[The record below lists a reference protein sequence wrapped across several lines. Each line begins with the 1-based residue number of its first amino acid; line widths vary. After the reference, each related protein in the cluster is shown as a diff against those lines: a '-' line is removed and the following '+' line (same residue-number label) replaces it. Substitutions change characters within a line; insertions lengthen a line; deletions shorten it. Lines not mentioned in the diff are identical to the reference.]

1 ILAVKEVPIE
11 KLMPER
17 CYGFFAHVIKGQP
30 YNMARLRHV
39 LDSKITLIDYERV
52 TNEANRRLVKFGRQ
66 AGQAGMI
73 DSFWS
78 LGERLRREGLETP
91 FERIR
96 PAHQYRDL
104 DDAREA
110 LEEVGGALLDG
121 SGLDEPLVVGF
132 TGRGSVTQGALDV
145 FDLLPHLQVTPEEL
159 PEVLERPD
167 RDRIFKVMLE
177 KRHLAA
183 MKDGGEFD
191 EATYR
196 LQPELF
202 RGRLHE
208 FLPQLTML
216 INGIYWTDAY
226 PRFITRQ
233 QVQEQWRRGQRRL
246 RVIGDITCDIDGALE
261 LTHKATQ
268 PDDPVYIYDPEADAF
283 VDGFDGPGVCVLAVD
298 NLPCELPRD
307 ASVHFSRHLR
317 EMVPSLAEADFTVPF
332 EELHLPP

>member
-1 ILAVKEVPIE
+1 
-11 KLMPER
+11 
-17 CYGFFAHVIKGQP
+17 G
-30 YNMARLRHV
+30 
-39 LDSKITLIDYERV
+39 
-52 TNEANRRLVKFGRQ
+52 
-66 AGQAGMI
+66 
-73 DSFWS
+73 
-78 LGERLRREGLETP
+78 
-91 FERIR
+91 
-96 PAHQYRDL
+96 
-104 DDAREA
+104 
-110 LEEVGGALLDG
+110 G

-145 FDLLPHLQVTPEEL
+145 FDLLPHFQVTPEDL

-183 MKDGGEFD
+183 MKDGGAFD

-196 LQPELF
+196 MQPELF

-226 PRFITRQ
+226 PRFITREQ
-233 QVQEQWRRGQRRL
+233 IRGQWRRGERRL

-261 LTHKATQ
+261 LTYKATQ
-268 PDDPVYIYDPEADAF
+268 PDDPVYIYDPETDAF
-283 VDGFDGPGVCVLAVD
+283 TDGFDGRGVCVLAVD

-317 EMVPSLAEADFTVPF
+317 EMVPSLTEADFTVPF
-332 EELHLPP
+332 EELHLPPEIKRAVIAHLGELAPDYRYLESALESYAPVTVL